1 MIDFQSSEMG
11 GELSIKAPFMKG
23 QTPDSSEPLATR
35 VQYVIDSDINP
46 SLAGH
51 GGPDDDEVAVYLKE
65 TTHSTNRRVL
75 DFQTQAEQMLE
86 LIESR
91 IQAGHRDAALQ
102 YLVFKFKSLYEQGVA
117 SGRLY
122 EREGEFPY

>member
-1 MIDFQSSEMG
+1 
-11 GELSIKAPFMKG
+11 
-23 QTPDSSEPLATR
+23 
-35 VQYVIDSDINP
+35 
-46 SLAGH
+46 
-51 GGPDDDEVAVYLKE
+51 VYLKE

-75 DFQTQAEQMLE
+75 DFQAQAEQMLE

-91 IQAGHRDAALQ
+91 VNAGHRDAALQ
-102 YLVFKFKSLYEQGVA
+102 YLIFKFKSLYEQGVA